1 MKAMFGKRKT
11 GKQGFTLVE
20 MIVAVALVGILAA
33 SLAALMPS
41 LLRIYQ
47 KSMVQAESGVVSST
61 VATSLLGELRYA
73 QNLQV
78 TGDGVSYDSVRYG
91 TVTMEIEPVA
101 GEYGYVVLK
110 GNGFSVMP
118 LEEKHYAGLL
128 AKVQVEVAGDTAT
141 LTLVLADKTGQLV
154 DTSASQFEL
163 LNA

>member
-1 MKAMFGKRKT
+1 
-11 GKQGFTLVE
+11 
-20 MIVAVALVGILAA
+20 
-33 SLAALMPS
+33 
-41 LLRIYQ
+41 
-47 KSMVQAESGVVSST
+47 MVQAESSVVSST

-91 TVTMEIEPVA
+91 AVTMEIEPVA

-141 LTLVLADKTGQLV
+141 LTLDLADKTGQLV

>member
-1 MKAMFGKRKT
+1 MFGKRKT

-20 MIVAVALVGILAA
+20 MIAAVALVGILAA

>member
-20 MIVAVALVGILAA
+20 MIAAVALVGILAA

>member
-1 MKAMFGKRKT
+1 MFRKRKT
-11 GKQGFTLVE
+11 GKRGFALVE

-47 KSMVQAESGVVSST
+47 KSMVQAESSVVSST

-91 TVTMEIEPVA
+91 AVTMEIEPVA

-141 LTLVLADKTGQLV
+141 LTLDLADKTGQLV

>member
-1 MKAMFGKRKT
+1 MFGKRKT